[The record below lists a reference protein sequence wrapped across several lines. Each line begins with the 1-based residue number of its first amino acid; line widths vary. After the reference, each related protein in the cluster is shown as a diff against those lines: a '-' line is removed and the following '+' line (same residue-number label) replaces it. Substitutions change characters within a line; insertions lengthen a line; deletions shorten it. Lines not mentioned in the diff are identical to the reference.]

1 MNILIVYAHPNPYSF
16 SGALLKQVKNYKQE
30 KREKWL
36 QKEYEKVTRL

>member
-16 SGALLKQVKNYKQE
+16 NGAVLKQVKNSKQE

-36 QKEYEKVTRL
+36 QKIYEKVTRL